1 MVTDP
6 EVDAVVIGTW
16 PYTHCTMV
24 VAALQNN
31 KHVMTEARMA
41 MNATEAEQM
50 LAESQ
55 RHPDLI
61 CQIVPSPMTL
71 KWDKTIQ
78 RLLAE
83 HAVGELLS
91 VTVKSNGGPVDTQR
105 PIMWREQYEISG
117 MNTMGMGIF
126 YEGVRCVSCPN
137 RSLRIERA
145 ASLNLMRCC
154 SVAGSVTARWSAR
167 WQRPLSSR
175 G

>member
-16 PYTHCTMV
+16 PYTHCAMV
-24 VAALQNN
+24 IAALQNN

-41 MNATEAEQM
+41 MNATEAERM

-55 RHPDLI
+55 LHPDLI
-61 CQIVPSPMTL
+61 CQVVPSPMSL

-83 HAVGELLS
+83 HAVGKLLA
-91 VTVKSNGGPVDTQR
+91 VTVKSNGGPIDTER

-126 YEGVRCVSCPN
+126 YEAVRCV
-137 RSLRIERA
+137 
-145 ASLNLMRCC
+145 RC
-154 SVAGSVTARWSAR
+154 RH
-167 WQRPLSSR
+167 QRTQPWGVLPH
-175 G
+175 

>member
-1 MVTDP
+1 MSLPACRTDVVTDP
-6 EVDAVVIGTW
+6 EVDAIVIGTW
-16 PYTHCTMV
+16 PHTHCAMV
-24 VAALQNN
+24 IAALQNN

-55 RHPDLI
+55 QHPDLI

-83 HAVGELLS
+83 RAVGDLLA
-91 VTVKSNGGPVDTQR
+91 VTVKSNGGPIDTER

-117 MNTMGMGIF
+117 MNTMSMGIF
-126 YEGVRCVSCPN
+126 YEGVRWVLATELFSPGYYISLIVTSSCT
-137 RSLRIERA
+137 
-145 ASLNLMRCC
+145 
-154 SVAGSVTARWSAR
+154 VAGLAIARW
-167 WQRPLSSR
+167 
-175 G
+175 